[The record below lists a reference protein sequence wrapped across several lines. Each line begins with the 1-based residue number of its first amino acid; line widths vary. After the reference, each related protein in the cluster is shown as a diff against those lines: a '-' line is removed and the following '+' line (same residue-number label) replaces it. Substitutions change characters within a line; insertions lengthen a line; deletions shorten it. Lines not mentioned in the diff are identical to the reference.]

1 MPAGAVPLG
10 VIVTSDEQE
19 ETITTGLKYLS
30 SILPNNAFFGEGPQ
44 LGPSLA
50 MIDDSSAERNAI
62 TSVWNSTTTLLC
74 TFHFLQRCGTWLHDS
89 NNGVLV
95 KEHRIILINNFKD
108 LVYAEK
114 EEQLTHL
121 YSSLQKLPLV
131 QKYPTFL
138 SHLMSLWPCRRQWS
152 YCYRKRLMLRG
163 NHTNNYSE
171 AGMKILKELIF
182 SRVKAYNLVQVFHFL
197 TDTLESYH
205 CRKLISVSNNRLD
218 SYIALKFKGLH
229 AAKISKECI
238 QETECK
244 NVYIVQS
251 KTDRTMS
258 YTLDMIVGVCTC
270 PQGIDGSPCSHQAAV
285 SIHYGRASINC
296 IPTISPKVRQIYAQ
310 IALGDKASTNISFY
324 GSLHSNVSNC
334 EDTDMFHADF
344 NSPSFDLIRAGA
356 RDDSINAKVSE
367 SQSEDYRQR
376 AQNACLQNST
386 IANDLKEK
394 TRGNN

>member
-1 MPAGAVPLG
+1 MQQSRDIAFVDATSFDRQNNSIFLLSTVMPAGAVPLG
-10 VIVTSDEQE
+10 VIVTSDERE
-19 ETITTGLKYLS
+19 ETIITGLKYLS

-44 LGPSLA
+44 LGPSLV

-74 TFHFLQRCGTWLHDS
+74 TFHFLQRRWTWLHDS
-89 NNGVLV
+89 KNGVLV
-95 KEHRIILINNFKD
+95 KEHRIILINKFKD

-131 QKYPTFL
+131 QKYSKFL
-138 SHLMSLWPCRRQWS
+138 SHLMSLWPRRREWAH
-152 YCYRKRLMLRG
+152 CYRKRLMLRG

-218 SYIALKFKGLH
+218 SYIALKFQGLH

-251 KTDRTMS
+251 KTDCTMS
-258 YTLDMIVGVCTC
+258 YTVDMIVGVCTC
-270 PQGIDGSPCSHQAAV
+270 PPGIDGSPCSHQAAV
-285 SIHYGRASINC
+285 SIHYGRAFINC
-296 IPTISPKVRQIYAQ
+296 IPTISPKVRQIYA
-310 IALGDKASTNISFY
+310 
-324 GSLHSNVSNC
+324 
-334 EDTDMFHADF
+334 
-344 NSPSFDLIRAGA
+344 
-356 RDDSINAKVSE
+356 
-367 SQSEDYRQR
+367 
-376 AQNACLQNST
+376 
-386 IANDLKEK
+386 
-394 TRGNN
+394 